1 MMTSRSRIITA
12 LTTVSVVW
20 LLGIVVAAR
29 QAAPAD
35 KPVLSDEYFKNVQVL
50 KGIPVDEFLDTMGM
64 FAASTGLNC
73 TDCHIPESGG
83 SWARYADDNQLKR
96 TTRGMVALVNNINKN
111 NFGGR
116 TVLTCYSCHNGN
128 RRPRVIP
135 SLAVQYAV
143 EPVIDDPYEIA
154 PAGGAPTIDAILD
167 KYIRAVGGAARL
179 ASVTSIVSKGKYRG
193 FDDFEL
199 YPLDIFAKAPNQ
211 RATVLHTQYGDQTT
225 IYDGRSGW
233 VAAPAETKP
242 QPVMMLTAGNLEGAG
257 LDAELAF
264 PGQIKQILS
273 GWVVGPLTVI
283 GERDVRIVQGKK
295 ASGLPIKLYFEEES
309 GLLARVVRYTESPVG
324 RVPTQIDYE
333 DFRDVSGVKIPFKWT
348 STWTDGR
355 TVFELSSVEVNARID
370 ANRFAKP
377 TAPAPLAAR

>member
-1 MMTSRSRIITA
+1 MC
-12 LTTVSVVW
+12 VVW
-20 LLGIVVAAR
+20 LLGIVLVAG
-29 QAAPAD
+29 QAAPQD
-35 KPVLSDEYFKNVQVL
+35 KPRMSDEVFKNVQVL

-96 TTRGMVALVNNINKN
+96 TTRGMIALVNNINRT

-116 TVLTCYSCHNGN
+116 PVLTCYSCHNGG
-128 RRPRVIP
+128 RRPKVIP

-143 EPVIDDPYEIA
+143 EPLIDDPYETLQ
-154 PAGGAPTIDAILD
+154 AGGAPSADAVLD

-179 ASVTSIVSKGKYRG
+179 ASVTSVVAQGTYTG
-193 FDDFEL
+193 FDDFEK
-199 YPLDIFAKAPNQ
+199 YPLDIFAVAPNQ
-211 RATVLHTQYGDQTT
+211 RTTILHTQYGDQTT
-225 IYDGRSGW
+225 TYDGRSGW
-233 VAAPAETKP
+233 VAAPMEIKP
-242 QPVMMLTAGNLEGAG
+242 EPVMALTGGNLEGAG

-264 PGQIKQILS
+264 PGRIKQVL
-273 GWVVGPLTVI
+273 GGGLVVGPLTVI
-283 GERDVRIVQGKK
+283 GDRDVRIVQGKK

-309 GLLARVVRYTESPVG
+309 GLLARLVRYSESPVG

-333 DFRDVSGVKIPFKWT
+333 DYRDVSGIKIPFKWT

-355 TVFELSSVEVNARID
+355 TVFELSSVQVNAAI
-370 ANRFAKP
+370 AATRFAKP
-377 TAPAPLAAR
+377 TPPVQGAAR

>member
-1 MMTSRSRIITA
+1 MTAALTA
-12 LTTVSVVW
+12 LCVVW
-20 LLGIVVAAR
+20 LLGIVSAAG
-29 QAAPAD
+29 QAAPQD
-35 KPVLSDEYFKNVQVL
+35 KPRMSDEFFKNVQVL

-96 TTRGMVALVNNINKN
+96 TTRGMIALVNNINRT

-116 TVLTCYSCHNGN
+116 PVLTCYSCHNGN

-143 EPVIDDPYEIA
+143 EPLIDDPYEIVQ
-154 PAGGAPTIDAILD
+154 AGGAPSADAVLD

-179 ASVTSIVSKGKYRG
+179 ASITSVVATGTYGG
-193 FDDFEL
+193 FDDFEM
-199 YPLDIFAKAPNQ
+199 YPLEIFSKAPNQ
-211 RATVLHTQYGDQTT
+211 RTTILHTQYGDMTT
-225 IYDGRSGW
+225 TYDGRSGW
-233 VAAPAETKP
+233 LAAPAETKP
-242 QPVMMLTAGNLEGAG
+242 EPVMALTGGNLEGAG
-257 LDAELAF
+257 VDAELAF
-264 PGQIKQILS
+264 PGQIKQVLS

-283 GERDVRIVQGKK
+283 GDRDVRIVQGKK

-309 GLLARVVRYTESPVG
+309 GLLARVVRYSESPVG

-333 DFRDVSGVKIPFKWT
+333 DYRDVSGVKMPFKCT

-355 TVFELSSVEVNARID
+355 TVFELSSVELNTRID
-370 ANRFAKP
+370 ATRFAKP
-377 TAPAPLAAR
+377 TPPPPAVR